1 MTVEQGQ
8 LFGDLQRLI
17 KTRRAI
23 REFKDIPIADS
34 DIKDLIE
41 LAVWAPSASNM
52 NAREF
57 VIVRNE
63 EKILKIKAFSPGMFS
78 NPKCIIVLCTNE
90 RKALEVGGELG
101 RDKASLMDIAVSAQ
115 NILLG
120 AWAKGIGTCP
130 VASFNRAAISKILH
144 LPDHIRP
151 DLLITMGYPAQMPE
165 IPERPKI
172 EEVMFYEQY
181 GRKEIER

>member
-1 MTVEQGQ
+1 MILDQEQQ
-8 LFGDLQRLI
+8 FAHLRKLV

-23 REFKDIPIADS
+23 REFNDIPISDS
-34 DIKDLIE
+34 DVKDLIE
-41 LAVWAPSASNM
+41 LAVWAPTSSNM

-57 VIVRNE
+57 VVVRE
-63 EKILKIKAFSPGMFS
+63 MEKVVKIKAFSPGMFS
-78 NPKCIIVLCTNE
+78 DPKCIIVLCTDI

-101 RDKASLMDIAVSAQ
+101 RDKASLMDIAVSTQ

-130 VASFNRAAISKILH
+130 LASFNAAAISKILN
-144 LPDHIRP
+144 LPDYIRP
-151 DLLITMGYPAQMPE
+151 DLLITMGYPARIPE

-181 GRKEIER
+181 GRKKT